1 MLISYLWFVT
11 EIRKQ
16 DDNMQGRTTSS
27 GENEKRIPRV
37 YWDAQDH
44 DAAAMV
50 TGQLAAENVA
60 LRVHPGLCRHKV
72 RDEARHRAFEYCIVA
87 SNHILTKYVNLKMLT
102 CHWNIAKKGCK
113 KGFHSIV
120 SRGNA
125 QFYMMYGD
133 AWNCIWEKW
142 GRIRMIC
149 TQGARW
155 CSQIHALRIHPAED
169 ADKVRHKAGD
179 GALEDGIIAEYHR
192 LVERV
197 TLVRLLRN
205 WKLKFDQELCSL
217 GEQNTVVAQ
226 FLLQWSMTDD
236 S

>member
-1 MLISYLWFVT
+1 MTKSVTKLGMEHLKMASLPTIMLSGEMLISYLWFVT

-87 SNHILTKYVNLKMLT
+87 SDHILTKYVNLKMLT
-102 CHWNIAKKGCK
+102 CHWKIAKKIVK
-113 KGFHSIV
+113 KGSIQLFLEAMHN
-120 SRGNA
+120 ST
-125 QFYMMYGD
+125 
-133 AWNCIWEKW
+133 W
-142 GRIRMIC
+142 C
-149 TQGARW
+149 TVMHGIVCERN
-155 CSQIHALRIHPAED
+155 ED
-169 ADKVRHKAGD
+169 ALGWSVPWELGD
-179 GALEDGIIAEYHR
+179 VPRSMPSESTQLR
-192 LVERV
+192 
-197 TLVRLLRN
+197 TLTKSDT
-205 WKLKFDQELCSL
+205 KLGMEHLKMASL
-217 GEQNTVVAQ
+217 PSITVSWNVWHSYAC
-226 FLLQWSMTDD
+226 WETEN
-236 S
+236 

>member
-1 MLISYLWFVT
+1 MEHLKMASLPTMMLSGEMLISYLWFVT

-50 TGQLAAENVA
+50 TGQLAAKNIA

-102 CHWNIAKKGCK
+102 CHWKIAKKIYE

-125 QFYMMYGD
+125 QFYIMYGD
-133 AWNCIWEKW
+133 AWKCERN
-142 GRIRMIC
+142 
-149 TQGARW
+149 
-155 CSQIHALRIHPAED
+155 ED
-169 ADKVRHKAGD
+169 ALGWSVPREH
-179 GALEDGIIAEYHR
+179 GAVPRSMPSESTQLR
-192 LVERV
+192 
-197 TLVRLLRN
+197 TLTKSDT
-205 WKLKFDQELCSL
+205 KLGMEHLKMASL
-217 GEQNTVVAQ
+217 PSITVSWNVWHSYAC
-226 FLLQWSMTDD
+226 WETEN
-236 S
+236 